1 MEQLIQS
8 VVNGLSLGSIM
19 ALSAIALTLTY
30 GILRLSNFAH
40 GDFMTLGAYLTL
52 LLNSLGVNVWV
63 AMLVSTIV
71 VIGFALFTEQ
81 VLWARMRRGRTTP
94 TTLIIISIGLALTMR
109 NSIIMLWGA
118 GVQSYDLPIAETL
131 NVGGIRVPFNG
142 FVVMAMAI
150 AAIGLLHWV
159 LQYTK
164 VGKAMRAVADDIDL
178 ARVTGINVDRVILWT
193 WVLSAGLTGLAGSM
207 LGLLEKINPNMGW
220 FMILPLFASVI
231 LGGIG
236 NPYGAIVG
244 AFVIAIAQEVGAGMS
259 QTLGPLYLT
268 LLQNPVLYPI
278 MRLMSSEY
286 KIGIALVIM
295 VLVLLFKP
303 QGLFRG
309 TM

>member
-19 ALSAIALTLTY
+19 ALAAIALTLTY

-52 LLNSLGVNVWV
+52 LLNSFGLNVWLS
-63 AMLVSTIV
+63 MLVSTIA

-81 VLWARMRRGRTTP
+81 VLWARMRRGRATP
-94 TTLIIISIGLALTMR
+94 TTLIIISIGLALTLR
-109 NSIIMLWGA
+109 NSIVLFWGA
-118 GVQSYDLPIAETL
+118 GVQNYDLRIAETL
-131 NVGGIRVPFNG
+131 NLGGIRVPFNG
-142 FVVMAMAI
+142 FIVMGMAI

-193 WVLSAGLTGLAGSM
+193 WILSAGLTGLAGSM
-207 LGLLEKINPNMGW
+207 LGLLEKVNPNMGW

-244 AFVIAIAQEVGAGMS
+244 AFVIAVAQEVGAGMS

-295 VLVLLFKP
+295 VMVLLFKP

>member
-19 ALSAIALTLTY
+19 ALAAIALTLTY

-52 LLNSLGVNVWV
+52 LLNSLGFNVWV
-63 AMLVSTIV
+63 AMLISTIA
-71 VIGFALFTEQ
+71 VIGFALLTEQ
-81 VLWARMRRGRTTP
+81 VLWARMRRGRATP

-109 NSIIMLWGA
+109 NSIILFWGA
-118 GVQSYDLPIAETL
+118 GVQNYDLPIAETL
-131 NVGGIRVPFNG
+131 NLGGIRVPFNG
-142 FVVMAMAI
+142 FIVTGMAI

-193 WVLSAGLTGLAGSM
+193 WILSAGLTGLAGSM

-244 AFVIAIAQEVGAGMS
+244 AFVIAVAQEVGAGMS

-295 VLVLLFKP
+295 VMVLLFKP

>member
-1 MEQLIQS
+1 MQS

-40 GDFMTLGAYLTL
+40 GDFMTLGAYITL
-52 LLNSLGVNVWV
+52 LLNSVGVNVWV
-63 AMLVSTIV
+63 AMLISTIV

-109 NSIIMLWGA
+109 NTIIMCWGA
-118 GVQSYDLPIAETL
+118 GVQSYDLPISETL
-131 NVGGIRVPFNG
+131 NLGGLRVPFNG
-142 FVVMAMAI
+142 FVVMGMAI

-193 WVLSAGLTGLAGSM
+193 WILSAGLTGLAGSM

-268 LLQNPVLYPI
+268 LLQNPLLYPI